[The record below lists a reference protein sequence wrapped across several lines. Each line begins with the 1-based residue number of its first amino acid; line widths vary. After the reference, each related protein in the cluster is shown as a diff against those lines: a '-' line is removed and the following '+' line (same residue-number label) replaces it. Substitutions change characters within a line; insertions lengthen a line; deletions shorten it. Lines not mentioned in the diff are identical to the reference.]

1 MTSQSRASVC
11 GSPETKP
18 LFRADRRLSK
28 EIQLPE
34 QEEAASVSDPP
45 VGYRYL
51 DFLGGPSHLVHEDTC
66 RGCFMNLAERELSD
80 LLAPV
85 YDDGLITVR
94 QDAEWAVPGFMV
106 VGVRQHIG
114 SLDEMNLQLVGRLAR
129 VTHFVRRAMRERLGL
144 TAVQMYQEEKLD
156 RPHFH
161 TWMLPLW
168 PDTMSA
174 HRINPRIYESNIARY
189 LTLFALDSHEAAIR
203 RCSGEVRSFL
213 GEVPEL
219 RAAAGA

>member
-1 MTSQSRASVC
+1 M
-11 GSPETKP
+11 
-18 LFRADRRLSK
+18 
-28 EIQLPE
+28 QLPE
-34 QEEAASVSDPP
+34 QEEAASAPNPP
-45 VGYRYL
+45 AGYLYL

-66 RGCFMNLAERELSD
+66 RGCFMNLAERELPD
-80 LLAPV
+80 ILAPV

-106 VGVRQHIG
+106 VGVRPHIG
-114 SLDEMNLQLVGRLAR
+114 SLDEMELPLVGRLAR

-168 PDTMSA
+168 PDTMAA
-174 HRINPRIYESNIARY
+174 HGINPRIYESNVARY
-189 LTLFALDSHEAAIR
+189 LTLFDLDSHETAIR
-203 RCSGEVRSFL
+203 RCSGEVRGFL